1 MQPTQTTPERDP
13 YLWKQAKARVGF
25 RMHLRSYL
33 IVNVGLWLLWAVI
46 NFTARESHDGTL
58 YPWPIWTTLGWGI
71 GLAAH
76 YFSVFYGSSEK
87 SMIESE
93 YEKLKNRQY

>member
-1 MQPTQTTPERDP
+1 MESIQTSPERDP
-13 YLWKQAKARVGF
+13 FLWRQAKARVGF
-25 RMHLRSYL
+25 RMHLRTYL

-46 NFTARESHDGTL
+46 SITAREPHDGWL

-76 YFSVFYGSSEK
+76 YFSVYHGASEK
-87 SMIESE
+87 SMIEAE
-93 YEKLKNRQY
+93 YEKLKNRQ